1 MPHAPIGYLI
11 GSVVTAAITYL
22 SLWPRPT
29 NGPRATPT
37 SVLAMAGSELPHIFL
52 LLNATSTTLA
62 ITEGAP
68 FSIVGGV
75 ALALSSLAAIGQVA
89 VIVLASR
96 GRAAISDSLA
106 AAYGDVGLSRSPGW
120 RHWLRAALAPARLR
134 RRSVERTSAIRY
146 GPDRAAHLL
155 DLYRARDLKAAKG
168 FVIHFHGGGFF
179 SGRRSKEARLLME
192 QLAAAGWIGISA
204 DYRLEPAVFPDQ
216 VVDAKRVL
224 AWTREHA
231 RDYGADPETVV
242 LVGGSAGAHIATI
255 CALTAGDPRFQP
267 GFEDADTRVSAV
279 IGLYGYYGPAPTR
292 GLPSAPEDYLSEAT
306 GRTSSV
312 DIPPTLIVHGDRD
325 PMVAP
330 AMARRM
336 AEQLRDASADQ
347 VVYVELP
354 GGHHTL
360 DRFDSLRCSALTDG
374 VDDFLQRAL
383 G

>member
-68 FSIVGGV
+68 FSIVEGV

-96 GRAAISDSLA
+96 GRSAISDSLA

-134 RRSVERTSAIRY
+134 RRSVERNSAIRY
-146 GPDRAAHLL
+146 GPDRATHLL

-204 DYRLEPAVFPDQ
+204 DYRLEPRCSP
-216 VVDAKRVL
+216 
-224 AWTREHA
+224 TRSSTRNGCSPGH
-231 RDYGADPETVV
+231 GSTPETTGLILRPSFSSEGPPV
-242 LVGGSAGAHIATI
+242 LISRRSARILRA
-255 CALTAGDPRFQP
+255 
-267 GFEDADTRVSAV
+267 
-279 IGLYGYYGPAPTR
+279 TR
-292 GLPSAPEDYLSEAT
+292 GSSQGSKTPIRECRPSSGCTGTTVPHQHTGCPPRPKTTSARKPEEPRQTAY
-306 GRTSSV
+306 
-312 DIPPTLIVHGDRD
+312 
-325 PMVAP
+325 
-330 AMARRM
+330 RR
-336 AEQLRDASADQ
+336 R
-347 VVYVELP
+347 
-354 GGHHTL
+354 
-360 DRFDSLRCSALTDG
+360 
-374 VDDFLQRAL
+374 
-383 G
+383 

>member
-1 MPHAPIGYLI
+1 MATSICHDHRVGVI
-11 GSVVTAAITYL
+11 AAATRCHDHL
-22 SLWPRPT
+22 
-29 NGPRATPT
+29 GPR
-37 SVLAMAGSELPHIFL
+37 
-52 LLNATSTTLA
+52 
-62 ITEGAP
+62 
-68 FSIVGGV
+68 
-75 ALALSSLAAIGQVA
+75 
-89 VIVLASR
+89 
-96 GRAAISDSLA
+96 
-106 AAYGDVGLSRSPGW
+106 
-120 RHWLRAALAPARLR
+120 LAPARLR
-134 RRSVERTSAIRY
+134 RHRVERTSAIRY
-146 GPDRAAHLL
+146 GPDRATHLL

-192 QLAAAGWIGISA
+192 QLATAGWIGISA
-204 DYRLEPAVFPDQ
+204 DYRLEPAAFPDQ

-267 GFEDADTRVSAV
+267 GVRDADTRVSAI

-306 GRTSSV
+306 GKTSP
-312 DIPPTLIVHGDRD
+312 DGIPPTMIVHGDRD

-354 GGHHTL
+354 GGTTPWTGSI
-360 DRFDSLRCSALTDG
+360 RYAA
-374 VDDFLQRAL
+374 QP
-383 G
+383 